1 MNKNRRKKNIKEK
14 INKRID
20 ICQIV
25 IYLSFFIIV
34 ISLSNIILFKKD
46 YYMEMLKTMTS
57 NTYEYATVPRG
68 RIYDRNYNILVDN
81 EEVATIYYLKPS
93 KVKASFELNTALK
106 LANILEVDYKKLTER
121 MLKDYYL
128 VDKGDTNSLI
138 TDEEWD
144 KYYDRKLND
153 NDIYYL
159 KLSRIT
165 TDMLDEYT
173 EVEREASYIY
183 YLMNNGYSYEE
194 KVIKKGSLSD
204 LEIASISS
212 NLEELDG
219 IYIKYD
225 WERVYPYG
233 DVFRSIL
240 GNISKISKEDKNYY
254 LEKGYSLNDIV
265 GVSYI
270 EKEYEDFLRGTK
282 GTYKIEN
289 NETVMLSKGE
299 RGNDIVLTIDI
310 KLQQEIEKIL
320 TKEIITMK
328 SDANT
333 NLFNHIYVVI
343 QDPRNGEVLAMAG
356 REVVKINGLWN
367 SYDVTPQVLTNP
379 ITPGSIVKGASM
391 IVGYNENA
399 IKIGEYQVD
408 ECIKL
413 YSKPRKCSWVTL
425 GRINDITAISQ
436 SSNVYQFKTAMKVA
450 GLNYYYNANLTDT
463 NGALEKY
470 RKTFNEFGL
479 GVKTGID
486 LPFDSVGNI
495 GKSDAIDLLLNYTI
509 GQYDTYTT
517 MQISEYISTL
527 ATGGTR
533 YRPHLLKEVHA
544 PDNKNELGTLIYQT
558 EKEVMSTVETKK
570 EYIERV
576 QLGFRE
582 ATTTGLA
589 VRYMGNAYKT
599 AGKTGTSET
608 FADTNGD
615 GVIDTPTI
623 TNSFVGYYPYDDP
636 KMSIAIIFPNIVSSD
651 SSRRTYGNIRTTREI
666 VNKFLELYG

>member
-1 MNKNRRKKNIKEK
+1 MNKNKRKKNIKEK

-25 IYLSFFIIV
+25 IYVSFFIIV